1 MLLQQREHLHLSK
14 TPPESE
20 VTNTKVFSFRS
31 RQTTA
36 LENNTK
42 AIQGKSI
49 ETIPRSHRKSTA
61 SSFLFVARLG
71 IRLKAGLQLW
81 KLSSAQVALFFLQ
94 RRELLE
100 RAGPILVSKI
110 QPHTAQT
117 PHPRHP
123 DLQPGARF
131 PPADRKL
138 PTALPS
144 PLGTGKEPVGNWDFA
159 GEYGQAARIRNSG
172 TQNHKTCGTSETLPA
187 ASSGS
192 RRPAPTLRPRAGTS
206 PRTRLSSHTS
216 MDQRRSQRCRGLS
229 W

>member
-1 MLLQQREHLHLSK
+1 MYVAVQLCRMLLQQREHLHLSK

-81 KLSSAQVALFFLQ
+81 KLSSALFFLQ
-94 RRELLE
+94 LRELLE

-123 DLQPGARF
+123 DLQPAARF

-144 PLGTGKEPVGNWDFA
+144 PLATGTEPAGNWEFA
-159 GEYGQAARIRNSG
+159 GERRTGR
-172 TQNHKTCGTSETLPA
+172 QNPE
-187 ASSGS
+187 
-192 RRPAPTLRPRAGTS
+192 
-206 PRTRLSSHTS
+206 
-216 MDQRRSQRCRGLS
+216 
-229 W
+229 